1 MSGTK
6 RIYGLD
12 EKNYFKFFGIDE
24 KQGISVRSLT
34 THYKK
39 IIAILKKD
47 TSFEGISRL
56 EFTKRA
62 FETLADPIH
71 RARYIL
77 EQRGYEN
84 DFQDGARPDDM
95 LFTNQLKQELE
106 KQTTVE
112 DVDNFVVELKEQTQF
127 IKDQIEK
134 SIDSY
139 QNYRTASGLLNRFY
153 EISNIHQSA
162 KEKKEK
168 IQEGITYVV
177 FNR

>member
-47 TSFEGISRL
+47 TSFEGVSRL
-56 EFTKRA
+56 EFAKRA

-77 EQRGYEN
+77 EQRGHEN
-84 DFQDGARPDDM
+84 DFQDGVRPDDM
-95 LFTNQLKQELE
+95 LFTNQLRQELE

-112 DVDNFVVELKEQTQF
+112 DVDNFIVELKEQTQF

-162 KEKKEK
+162 KDKKEK